1 MYKIIKIAL
10 IVVSVIGF
18 VCLFM
23 MPEKDMPMA
32 DAMGSTG
39 ITIMFGLAY
48 LLMAVAIIATLIFGL
63 KNMGSSPGGLKKA
76 AFSIVGLL
84 VALGLAYGISSG
96 TDISVDGM
104 LEKNNIVTSESEIK
118 LVGAGIWMFFIMLLV
133 AAGLI
138 IWGGIRKAT
147 SK

>member
-18 VCLFM
+18 VCLFL
-23 MPEKDMPMA
+23 MPDKDMPMA
-32 DAMGSTG
+32 DAMGSKG
-39 ITIMFGLAY
+39 ITLMFGLAY
-48 LLMAVAIIATLIFGL
+48 LLMAVAVIATLIFGL
-63 KNMGSSPGGLKKA
+63 KNMASSPGGLKKA
-76 AFSIVGLL
+76 LFSIVGLL

-96 TDISVDGM
+96 TDVSVDGM
-104 LEKNNIVTSESEIK
+104 LEKNNIVTTQEEVK
-118 LVGAGIWMFFIMLLV
+118 LVGAGIWMFFIMLIV